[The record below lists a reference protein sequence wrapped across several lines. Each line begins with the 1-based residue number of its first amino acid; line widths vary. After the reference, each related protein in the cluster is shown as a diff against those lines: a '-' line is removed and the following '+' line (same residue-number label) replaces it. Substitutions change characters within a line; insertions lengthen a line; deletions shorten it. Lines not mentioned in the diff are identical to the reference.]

1 MHQIPW
7 VEYSE
12 EEIQDAIHYL
22 FKFRGYR
29 VTNLHKADRRGEKG
43 VDLECVKSGET
54 EKIIIAVKKKPSKS
68 DIQQLNEFVRRDSKN
83 KIYVYLSEPS
93 ADFRFEMDKMRDL
106 VSFWDSE
113 KLTFEL
119 FNTDLK
125 FYSFCILENY
135 VEKHA
140 FEISEKIMEFYIN
153 YEEMEYSKP
162 KPLDNQMIRILWQM
176 KDRSASIHRIF
187 AFGQFLFED
196 TSPFFLDKNNKRKL
210 VYAYLKN
217 LVNLSPQLESL
228 KNLIFEFMEKYP
240 EHFAKYCDNTKG
252 RSNLMAFS
260 KHIPSLLPGYLSL
273 TFDDDEFIS
282 LSEQKGVQY
291 GLDDVGYILGD
302 IARIFGMIFY
312 WYEDTVDRLLNI
324 ALS

>member
-7 VEYSE
+7 IEYSE
-12 EEIQDAIHYL
+12 EEIQDVFQVL
-22 FKFRGYR
+22 FKLRGYR

-54 EKIIIAVKKKPSKS
+54 EKIIIAVKKKPGKS

-83 KIYVYLSEPS
+83 KIYVYISEPS

-113 KLTFEL
+113 KITSEL

-140 FEISEKIMEFYIN
+140 FEISEKIMQFYLN
-153 YEEMEYSKP
+153 YEEMEYSRP

-176 KDRSASIHRIF
+176 KDRSASIHRILNII
-187 AFGQFLFED
+187 QLLFED
-196 TSPFFLDKNNKRKL
+196 TSPFFLDDKNTKNL

-217 LVNLSPQLESL
+217 LVNLSPQFESL

-240 EHFAKYCDNTKG
+240 KHFAKYCDKTKG
-252 RSNLMAFS
+252 RSNWMAFS
-260 KHIPSLLPGYLSL
+260 RHIPSCLPGYLSL
-273 TFDDDEFIS
+273 TFDNDEPIS
-282 LSEQKGVQY
+282 RIEQKGVQY
-291 GLDDVGYILGD
+291 GSNDIGYILGD
-302 IARIFGMIFY
+302 IARIFGMMSY
-312 WYEDTVDRLLNI
+312 WYEYTIDELLNI